1 MRCSPP
7 SAVSTSLATQG
18 KREGVG
24 NGGQSGVS
32 YSPAIG
38 NLGANKHRIWGGG
51 GEAGGLGGGGGGVA
65 GCARMT
71 SCLSTMSNSNHICT
85 SLLKVAINKVYSQL

>member
-51 GEAGGLGGGGGGVA
+51 GKREGWAEGGGRCRVRA
-65 GCARMT
+65 HDIMPQYHVKLKSHLHIFAK
-71 SCLSTMSNSNHICT
+71 SCN
-85 SLLKVAINKVYSQL
+85 Q